1 MVGAGPRIEPEADTE
16 QRWALV
22 SVYDKTGIDDFVK
35 GLVRHGYKIISTGGT
50 ARVLREAG
58 VEIMDVSELVG
69 GNPIMGD
76 KVKTLSREVA
86 AGLLGRRDVV
96 EEIGEMN
103 QLKLPIIDL
112 VCVDMYPLEATIEE
126 SGHNLA
132 MVLSKTDVGGPT
144 MLHEGAKGVKI
155 TVSTFEQRQAVLD
168 WLEDGRPNEEEF
180 VNELNGMA
188 EYQVARYVGLS
199 ADSRSEGA
207 HKVVPLTDRRELL
220 YGINPWSE
228 ASVYRVDI
236 GGKKDP
242 LAYYNFR
249 LVAGR
254 EQSTNNLDDWN
265 RALAVMTHLA
275 AVNDINFDDRNTP
288 MMVGV
293 KHGNACGMAID
304 SDPKVVAQRM
314 IEGDPLS
321 IFGGIVISGFKIDEE
336 IAEILLSHRV
346 EDGRRILDNIY
357 APKFTKGA
365 IEMLERRKDK
375 CRFLEN
381 EALANLD
388 RNSLDTQPMMV
399 SIRGGMIEQSPF
411 SYVLDFKHPDL
422 KVYGGELTEEIKRQ
436 IALAWAVGSMS
447 SSNTITV
454 VKDNYLL
461 GNGAGQQDRVGGA
474 ALAVARAVR
483 SGHDLNGSVAY
494 SDSFF
499 PFPDGIQILI
509 DAGVKVVFASNG
521 SVGDSRVIEAAQ
533 KAGIL
538 LVMLPDKVCRGF
550 RW

>member
-1 MVGAGPRIEPEADTE
+1 
-16 QRWALV
+16 
-22 SVYDKTGIDDFVK
+22 VK

-275 AVNDINFDDRNTP
+275 AVNDINFDTVKVYAEAANTP
-288 MMVGV
+288 TTLEADEIIKEKGV
-293 KHGNACGMAID
+293 YLIPDFLCNA
-304 SDPKVVAQRM
+304 
-314 IEGDPLS
+314 
-321 IFGGIVISGFKIDEE
+321 GGVTVSYFEE
-336 IAEILLSHRV
+336 VQNNMNYYWSREEV
-346 EDGRRILDNIY
+346 
-357 APKFTKGA
+357 
-365 IEMLERRKDK
+365 LEK
-375 CRFLEN
+375 
-381 EALANLD
+381 LD
-388 RNSLDTQPMMV
+388 RIMTNAFNAVADLAEERKCYTRDAAYLISLQ
-399 SIRGGMIEQSPF
+399 R
-411 SYVLDFKHPDL
+411 
-422 KVYGGELTEEIKRQ
+422 
-436 IALAWAVGSMS
+436 
-447 SSNTITV
+447 
-454 VKDNYLL
+454 
-461 GNGAGQQDRVGGA
+461 
-474 ALAVARAVR
+474 VARAIEGR
-483 SGHDLNGSVAY
+483 GW
-494 SDSFF
+494 
-499 PFPDGIQILI
+499 
-509 DAGVKVVFASNG
+509 VKP
-521 SVGDSRVIEAAQ
+521 
-533 KAGIL
+533 K
-538 LVMLPDKVCRGF
+538 K
-550 RW
+550 